1 MKHAM
6 VVTGLVA
13 LVLAVQ
19 GQVAASGPDASAKT
33 VRFDDSS
40 TATLVLKA
48 RGEGVQVY
56 TCVKGDD
63 WAWKLKAPEATLFDE
78 SHKAI
83 GKHFGGPTWRLDDGS
98 EVQGKMVGSKPQ
110 AGTIPWLILA
120 AKSTG
125 GEGRLKSVD
134 AVRRTETEGGLA
146 PSAGC
151 DAEHAGA
158 EVRVLY
164 SATYGFFDTGN

>member
-1 MKHAM
+1 LTA
-6 VVTGLVA
+6 G
-13 LVLAVQ
+13 
-19 GQVAASGPDASAKT
+19 GAAG
-33 VRFDDSS
+33 
-40 TATLVLKA
+40 
-48 RGEGVQVY
+48 
-56 TCVKGDD
+56 
-63 WAWKLKAPEATLFDE
+63 WAWKLKAPDATLFDE
-78 SHKAI
+78 DHRPI
-83 GKHFGGPTWRLDDGS
+83 GKHLAGPTWRLDDGS
-98 EVQGKMVGSKPQ
+98 EVQGKLLESRPQ